1 MTREEM
7 MVFEEVMFAEMYEEM
22 AEQFDGRE

>member
-7 MVFEEVMFAEMYEEM
+7 MVFEEAMVEEMHKAMAEMY
-22 AEQFDGRE
+22 DGRE